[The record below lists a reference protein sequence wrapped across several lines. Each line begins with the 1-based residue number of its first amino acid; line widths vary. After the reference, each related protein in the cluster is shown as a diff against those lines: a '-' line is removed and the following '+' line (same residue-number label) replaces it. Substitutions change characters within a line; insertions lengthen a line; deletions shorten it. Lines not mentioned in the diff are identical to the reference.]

1 MQDSSKL
8 LCVRFRE
15 TLVANFRLFNFTDF
29 FFFFFYRLEREKSNL
44 YQDLMS
50 SKAMYDKIN
59 VEKALLDREL
69 KSCNQKFQ
77 DVQLRLDEAGR
88 NLSDLEIIRNKL
100 TSQNL
105 EFERKLD
112 EAETQTSQLSKLK
125 VIFLNFVIKR
135 LALICSEQGQ
145 DHHDR
150 RSFPIR
156 SRS

>member
-15 TLVANFRLFNFTDF
+15 LWSRISVYSISRIF
-29 FFFFFYRLEREKSNL
+29 FFFFLFYRLEREKSNL

-50 SKAMYDKIN
+50 SKAMYDKMN

-69 KSCNQKFQ
+69 KSSNQKFQ

-112 EAETQTSQLSKLK
+112 EAETQTSQLGKLK
-125 VIFLNFVIKR
+125 VSI
-135 LALICSEQGQ
+135 E
-145 DHHDR
+145 
-150 RSFPIR
+150 
-156 SRS
+156 

>member
-15 TLVANFRLFNFTDF
+15 LWSRISVYSISRVF
-29 FFFFFYRLEREKSNL
+29 FFFLFYRLEREKSNL

-50 SKAMYDKIN
+50 SKAMYDKMN

-69 KSCNQKFQ
+69 KSSNQKFQ

-125 VIFLNFVIKR
+125 VRFFV
-135 LALICSEQGQ
+135 LTWAG
-145 DHHDR
+145 
-150 RSFPIR
+150 
-156 SRS
+156 SRAQI

>member
-1 MQDSSKL
+1 
-8 LCVRFRE
+8 
-15 TLVANFRLFNFTDF
+15 
-29 FFFFFYRLEREKSNL
+29 
-44 YQDLMS
+44 
-50 SKAMYDKIN
+50 MYDKIN

-69 KSCNQKFQ
+69 KSSNQKFQ

-125 VIFLNFVIKR
+125 VRIKAIVFQPTAQASPASTKTNWQSATK
-135 LALICSEQGQ
+135 LGVVEWCLGAQCVPNGCLHWKITYN
-145 DHHDR
+145 
-150 RSFPIR
+150 
-156 SRS
+156 

>member
-29 FFFFFYRLEREKSNL
+29 FSSSFYYRLEREKSNL

-50 SKAMYDKIN
+50 SKAMYDKMN

-69 KSCNQKFQ
+69 KSSNQKFQ

-125 VIFLNFVIKR
+125 VSI
-135 LALICSEQGQ
+135 E
-145 DHHDR
+145 
-150 RSFPIR
+150 
-156 SRS
+156 

>member
-8 LCVRFRE
+8 LCMRFRE
-15 TLVANFRLFNFTDF
+15 TGSANFRCINFTDF
-29 FFFFFYRLEREKSNL
+29 FSSSFYYRLEREKSNL

-50 SKAMYDKIN
+50 SKAMYDKMN

-69 KSCNQKFQ
+69 KSANQKFQ

-125 VIFLNFVIKR
+125 VSI
-135 LALICSEQGQ
+135 E
-145 DHHDR
+145 
-150 RSFPIR
+150 
-156 SRS
+156 